1 MELIGITF
9 AIFTLTGFYLGFTIG
24 NNIKKYFAR
33 EPDVEYV
40 QKNLKILCDERANE
54 LALNLKANNRTM
66 ISSDEA
72 TKMIEELSNEIYDGL
87 SDNMKNYINI
97 TFTEDEVLRFI
108 TSEMMKKLLIIMG
121 NINKR

>member
-9 AIFTLTGFYLGFTIG
+9 AIFALTGFYLGFTIG

-72 TKMIEELSNEIYDGL
+72 TKMVEELSNEIYDGL
-87 SDNMKNYINI
+87 SEEEKERIKRLHICSYTKSYSDYKLVI
-97 TFTEDEVLRFI
+97 TE
-108 TSEMMKKLLIIMG
+108 
-121 NINKR
+121 

>member
-9 AIFTLTGFYLGFTIG
+9 AIFALTGFYLGFTIG